1 MPRRFLL
8 AATVVLAA
16 GCGDD
21 PANPFNRLAAARPPS
36 ADAALVFV
44 SGSWAEE
51 VGRPRELLAL
61 NADGTKT
68 EQLTACSTTADPCD
82 FLQVSPGPD
91 RTRIVAVRTAPGA
104 EAGANTLYFMDL
116 SRAVETI
123 VVPGRRVDSAD
134 WSRNGEFL
142 IYSGVVPQT
151 TQDDLFYSLPNGKE
165 EQNLTQSLDAN
176 ERNARIDPF
185 NQTAV
190 HETSDASGGSRI
202 DLYPDTPLTSGAVT
216 GPALPDTPY
225 AVGADAHP
233 AFSPDGR
240 SIAFCRL
247 TGVGNGGLGTWDLL
261 TLRVDGISAPVVI
274 ASGARFRGAPD
285 WGTRG
290 ILFVETDAAAS
301 RSELVLLQPDGTGR
315 TVLRTED
322 AGYRMASPRW
332 LPGS

>member
-1 MPRRFLL
+1 M
-8 AATVVLAA
+8 
-16 GCGDD
+16 
-21 PANPFNRLAAARPPS
+21 
-36 ADAALVFV
+36 
-44 SGSWAEE
+44 
-51 VGRPRELLAL
+51 
-61 NADGTKT
+61 
-68 EQLTACSTTADPCD
+68 
-82 FLQVSPGPD
+82 
-91 RTRIVAVRTAPGA
+91 
-104 EAGANTLYFMDL
+104 
-116 SRAVETI
+116 
-123 VVPGRRVDSAD
+123 
-134 WSRNGEFL
+134 
-142 IYSGVVPQT
+142 PQT

-165 EQNLTQSLDAN
+165 EQNLTQSLEAN

-202 DLYPDTPLTSGAVT
+202 DLYPDTPLTSGAAT

-225 AVGADAHP
+225 SVGADAHP

-261 TLRVDGISAPVVI
+261 TLRVDGVSAPVVI

-285 WGTRG
+285 WGARG